1 MLADYDK
8 ILTILQQC
16 ATDNVHNSETQLK
29 QLASKD
35 VQVLTCLQ
43 LALKDHRLRCTYVR
57 VIGLVRLDE
66 GVGCDFALCDICG
79 EYYGV

>member
-16 ATDNVHNSETQLK
+16 ATDNVHNAETQLK

-43 LALKDHRLRCTYVR
+43 LALKDHRLRCKYIR
-57 VIGLVRLDE
+57 VIGLSRLDE
-66 GVGCDFALCDICG
+66 SFGGDLAISDICG